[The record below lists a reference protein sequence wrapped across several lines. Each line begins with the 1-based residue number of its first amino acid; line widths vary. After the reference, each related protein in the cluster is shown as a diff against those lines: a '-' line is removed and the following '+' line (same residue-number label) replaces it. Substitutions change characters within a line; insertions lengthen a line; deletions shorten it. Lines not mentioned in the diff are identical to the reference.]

1 MFRQQSKRTDV
12 LMRYSLDNLMGMFIR
27 YVEEARRTV
36 VRAKHQADRFGSLE
50 IEPEHILLAL
60 LDDPVLVSR
69 TMNGISTRPIIET
82 INARLPRR
90 EPNPRPHDLDLS
102 TAAREALLLAEREA
116 DKLGHRHIQNEH
128 LLLGLVESAH
138 GHAAELLMREGLS
151 ADRLRRQL
159 ESFSS

>member
-1 MFRQQSKRTDV
+1 
-12 LMRYSLDNLMGMFIR
+12 MGMFIR

-50 IEPEHILLAL
+50 IEPEHIFLAL

-69 TMNGISTRPIIET
+69 TMNGISTRAIIET
-82 INARLPRR
+82 IDARLPRR
-90 EPNPRPHDLDLS
+90 EPNRQPHDLDLS

-116 DKLGHRHIQNEH
+116 DKLGHRDIRNWH
-128 LLLGLVESAH
+128 LLLGLIESAH
-138 GHAAELLMREGLS
+138 GFAAELMTKEGLS
-151 ADRLRRQL
+151 ADQLRRQL